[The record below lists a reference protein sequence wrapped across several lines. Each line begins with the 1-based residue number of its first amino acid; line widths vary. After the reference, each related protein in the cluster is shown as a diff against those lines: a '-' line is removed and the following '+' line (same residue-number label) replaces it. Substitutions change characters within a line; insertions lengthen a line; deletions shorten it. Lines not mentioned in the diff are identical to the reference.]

1 MDAIKKTLVLFA
13 HPRFE
18 NSRIHQ
24 ALLKKIKNL
33 PGLRIHDLYEHY
45 PEFNIDVEYEKNLL
59 LEHDIIVWM
68 HPFYW
73 YSAPPILKQWIDL
86 VLQHGWAYG
95 KGGTALTGKRVLSCI
110 SSGGPREAYQSEGL
124 HIYSVHEFLRPFE
137 RTATLCNMEYLP
149 PFFVHGS
156 HKISDEEL
164 EKNGILYQQLLI
176 QLTHSSVDSSELKKH
191 FYLNDWIKTL

>member
-110 SSGGPREAYQSEGL
+110 SSGGPREAYQSEGF
-124 HIYSVHEFLRPFE
+124 HTYSVHEFLRPFE

-164 EKNGILYQQLLI
+164 EKHGILYQQLLI

>member
-1 MDAIKKTLVLFA
+1 MNAIKKTLVLFA

-110 SSGGPREAYQSEGL
+110 SSGGPREAYQSEGF
-124 HIYSVHEFLRPFE
+124 HTYSVHEFLRPFE

-164 EKNGILYQQLLI
+164 EKHGILYQQLLI

>member
-1 MDAIKKTLVLFA
+1 MDAIQKTLIIFA

-24 ALLKKIKNL
+24 ALIKKINHL
-33 PGLRIHDLYEHY
+33 PGVRIHDLYEHY
-45 PEFNIDVEYEKNLL
+45 PEFNIDVEYEKALL
-59 LEHDIIVWM
+59 LEHDLIVWM

-73 YSAPPILKQWIDL
+73 YSAPPIIKQWIDL

-110 SSGGPREAYQSEGL
+110 SSGGPQEAYQQDGFHS
-124 HIYSVHEFLRPFE
+124 YTVHEFLRPFE
-137 RTATLCNMEYLP
+137 RTTTLCNMHYLP

-156 HKISDEEL
+156 HRITEIDLDNHAHQYQQILKHLSQENISTEEL
-164 EKNGILYQQLLI
+164 KGFN
-176 QLTHSSVDSSELKKH
+176 
-191 FYLNDWIKTL
+191 YLNDWIKSK

>member
-1 MDAIKKTLVLFA
+1 MNAIKKTLVLFA

-33 PGLRIHDLYEHY
+33 TGLRIHDLYEHY

-110 SSGGPREAYQSEGL
+110 SSGGPREAYQSEGF
-124 HIYSVHEFLRPFE
+124 HTYSVHEFLRPFE

-164 EKNGILYQQLLI
+164 EKHGILYQQLLI

>member
-1 MDAIKKTLVLFA
+1 MDAIQKTLVIFA

-24 ALLKKIKNL
+24 SLLKHIKHL

-45 PEFNIDVEYEKNLL
+45 PEFNIDVAYEQELL
-59 LEHDIIVWM
+59 LEHDLIVWM

-95 KGGTALTGKRVLSCI
+95 KGGTALTGKKVFSCI
-110 SSGGPREAYQSEGL
+110 SSGGPREAYQTEGF
-124 HIYSVHEFLRPFE
+124 HSYTVHEFLRPFE
-137 RTATLCNMEYLP
+137 RTTTLCNMEYLP

-156 HKISDEEL
+156 HKIRDADLEEHS
-164 EKNGILYQQLLI
+164 KLYQEILKTLSQQKI
-176 QLTHSSVDSSELKKH
+176 ESSELKKH
-191 FYLNDWIKTL
+191 LYLNDWIKSL

>member
-124 HIYSVHEFLRPFE
+124 HTYSVHEFLRPFE

-164 EKNGILYQQLLI
+164 EKHGILYQQLLI

>member
-1 MDAIKKTLVLFA
+1 MNAIKKTLVLFA

-33 PGLRIHDLYEHY
+33 TGLRIHDLYEHY

-110 SSGGPREAYQSEGL
+110 SSGGPREAYQSEGF
-124 HIYSVHEFLRPFE
+124 HTYSVHEFLRPFE